1 MFTKVRKLE
10 DLLNTLSRSLINTDT
25 KRYTANQMLSAKDI
39 NLAEGAT
46 LTINMHNT
54 IVSLEIV
61 NECLEVVNDL
71 KIFLPVKGEL
81 GINKAINNYKNALT
95 TKALEMT
102 DNNLH
107 KSARLLGI
115 SYRQMRYLN
124 DKQGGNI

>member
-81 GINKAINNYKNALT
+81 GLNEALNNYKNVLRI
-95 TKALEMT
+95 KALEVSGNDIT
-102 DNNLH
+102 
-107 KSARLLGI
+107 KAGELLGI
-115 SYRQMRYLN
+115 TYRQMRYLN
-124 DKQGGNI
+124 AKEES